1 MVRKNDR
8 LEENFRLMK
17 ILSFIT
23 SISLKGGGPSRSVP
37 MLVKGL
43 AEVGIDITLMT
54 FRSDDMNTHA
64 LEGTTAKLK
73 VLEPGTSAKEI
84 EEYILAEKFDIIQ
97 MQSMWAKCYHQ
108 VAQIARKHNIPYLIT
123 PRGMLEPWSLSQK
136 KWKKKLALMLYQM
149 KDLQRAACIFTT
161 AEMEA
166 QHVRD
171 LGVKVPMSVIP
182 NGIETDGY
190 ACRTSMDGVKKQIL
204 FLSRVHVKKGIE
216 ILIEAFSKLR
226 AERQVLRDWSV
237 VIVGNGEADYIE
249 SLKQKVQSLRL
260 EECIKILPPVFGE
273 AKTKLYQESSLFCLP
288 SYSENFGMVIA
299 EAMSCGVP
307 AITTNGTP
315 WQLLNGDCTTM
326 GASLDMLDGDKR
338 TGWCIELS
346 VENLENTL
354 REAMSMDPAALY
366 EMGQRGSR
374 MINENFNYRSV
385 AKKTKQLYEWIVGGV
400 QEPEFIYKG

>member
-1 MVRKNDR
+1 
-8 LEENFRLMK
+8 MK
-17 ILSFIT
+17 VLTFIT

-43 AEVGIDITLMT
+43 AEVGVDITLMT
-54 FRSDDMNTHA
+54 FRTDDMNTHA

-73 VLEPGTSAKEI
+73 VLDPETSAKEI
-84 EEYILAEKFDIIQ
+84 EEYILTENFDIIQ
-97 MQSMWAKCYHQ
+97 MQSMWAKSYHQ

-149 KDLQRAACIFTT
+149 KDLQKAACIFTT

-171 LGVKVPMSVIP
+171 LGVNVPMSVIP

-190 ACRTSMDGVKKQIL
+190 ACRTSMDSVKKQIL

-216 ILIEAFSKLR
+216 LLIDAFAHLHKDFS
-226 AERQVLRDWSV
+226 DWSV
-237 VIVGNGEADYIE
+237 VIVGNGEAEYVE
-249 SLKQKVQSLRL
+249 SLRSKVKGLKL
-260 EECIKILPPVFGE
+260 EDCIKILPPVFGD

-326 GASLDMLDGDKR
+326 GASLDMLGDDKR

-346 VENLENTL
+346 VENLEKTL
-354 REAMSMDPAALY
+354 RKAMSTDPTALY

-374 MINENFNYRSV
+374 MINENFNYHSV
-385 AKKTKQLYEWIVGGV
+385 AKKTKRLYEWIVEGG
-400 QEPEFIYKG
+400 QEPEFMYKG

>member
-1 MVRKNDR
+1 
-8 LEENFRLMK
+8 MK
-17 ILSFIT
+17 VLTFIQDIDNT
-23 SISLKGGGPSRSVP
+23 HGGPSRSVP

-43 AEVGIDITLMT
+43 AEVGVDITLMT
-54 FRSDDMNTHA
+54 FCSDDMNTHA
-64 LEGTTAKLK
+64 LEGTSAKLK
-73 VLEPGTSAKEI
+73 VWESGASSKEI
-84 EEYILAEKFDIIQ
+84 EEYILAEKFDLIQ
-97 MQSMWAKCYHQ
+97 MQSMWAKSYHH
-108 VAQIARKHNIPYLIT
+108 VAQIAHKHNIPYLIT

-166 QHVRD
+166 QHVRE
-171 LGVKVPMSVIP
+171 LGVKAPMSVIP

-190 ACRTSMDGVKKQIL
+190 ACRTTMDGVKKQIL

-216 ILIEAFSKLR
+216 ILIESFNNLR
-226 AERQVLRDWSV
+226 AVDSTSSPTDNFRDWTV
-237 VIVGNGEADYIE
+237 VIVGNGEEEYIE
-249 SLKQKVQSLRL
+249 SLKLKVKSLEL
-260 EECIKILPPVFGE
+260 EDCIKILPPVFGE

-326 GASLDMLDGDKR
+326 GASLDMLGDDKR

-374 MINENFNYRSV
+374 MINENFNYQSV
-385 AKKTKQLYEWIVGGV
+385 AKKTKELYEWIVNNGV
-400 QEPEFIYKG
+400 KPSFVVNI

>member
-1 MVRKNDR
+1 
-8 LEENFRLMK
+8 MK
-17 ILSFIT
+17 VLTFLTDIDNRS
-23 SISLKGGGPSRSVP
+23 GGPSRSVP

-43 AEVGIDITLMT
+43 AEVGVDITLMT
-54 FRSDDMNTHA
+54 FRTDDMNIHA
-64 LEGTTAKLK
+64 LEGTCAKLK
-73 VLEPGTSAKEI
+73 VLEEGATSKEI
-84 EEYILAEKFDIIQ
+84 EEYILTEKFDIIQ
-97 MQSMWAKCYHQ
+97 MQSMWAKSYHQ

-123 PRGMLEPWSLSQK
+123 PRGMLEPWSLLQK
-136 KWKKKLALMLYQM
+136 KWKKKLALLLYQM
-149 KDLQRAACIFTT
+149 KDLQKAACIFTT

-216 ILIEAFSKLR
+216 LLIDAFACIHKDFS
-226 AERQVLRDWSV
+226 DWSV

-249 SLKQKVQSLRL
+249 SLKQKVKSLGL
-260 EECIKILPPVFGE
+260 EDCIKILPPVFGE

-326 GASLDMLDGDKR
+326 GACLDMLGDDKR

-354 REAMSMDPAALY
+354 REAMSMDPAVLY

-385 AKKTKQLYEWIVGGV
+385 AKMTMQLYEWIVEGKMDKARK
-400 QEPEFIYKG
+400 PEFVEMG

>member
-1 MVRKNDR
+1 
-8 LEENFRLMK
+8 MK
-17 ILSFIT
+17 VLTILT

-43 AEVGIDITLMT
+43 TEVGVDITLMT
-54 FRSDDMNTHA
+54 FYSDDMNTHA
-64 LEGTTAKLK
+64 LEGSSAKLK
-73 VLEPGTSAKEI
+73 VLEEGTSAKEI
-84 EEYILAEKFDIIQ
+84 EDYILTENFDIIQ
-97 MQSMWAKCYHQ
+97 MQSMWAKSYHQ

-149 KDLQRAACIFTT
+149 KDLQKAACIFTT

-166 QHVRD
+166 QHVRE
-171 LGVKVPMSVIP
+171 LGVKVPISIIP

-190 ACRTSMDGVKKQIL
+190 ACRTSMDGVKNQIL

-216 ILIEAFSKLR
+216 LLIEAFARLHKDFS
-226 AERQVLRDWSV
+226 EWSV
-237 VIVGNGEADYIE
+237 VIVGNGEANYIE
-249 SLKQKVQSLRL
+249 SIKQKVLSLKM
-260 EECIKILPPVFGE
+260 EACIKILPPVFGN

-315 WQLLNGDCTTM
+315 WQLLNGECTTM
-326 GASLDMLDGDKR
+326 GASLDMLGNDKR

-346 VENLENTL
+346 VENLEKTL
-354 REAMSMDPAALY
+354 REAMSMNLAALY

-374 MINENFNYRSV
+374 MVSDNFNYRSV
-385 AKKTKQLYEWIVGGV
+385 AKKTKELYEWII
-400 QEPEFIYKG
+400 EDKMDKDKKPEYVIL

>member
-1 MVRKNDR
+1 
-8 LEENFRLMK
+8 MK
-17 ILSFIT
+17 ILTFIT

-37 MLVKGL
+37 VLVKGL
-43 AEVGIDITLMT
+43 AEAGLNITLMT
-54 FRSDDMNTHA
+54 IRSDDMNTHA
-64 LEGTTAKLK
+64 LEGTSAKFK
-73 VLEPGTSAKEI
+73 VLESSVSAHEL
-84 EEYILAEKFDIIQ
+84 EDFILSEKFDLIQ
-97 MQSMWAKCYHQ
+97 MQSMWSTSYHR

-149 KDLQRAACIFTT
+149 KDLQKAACIFAT

-166 QHVRD
+166 KHVRE
-171 LGVKVPMSVIP
+171 LGVKSAISVIP

-190 ACRTSMDGVKKQIL
+190 ACRTSMAGVKKQIL
-204 FLSRVHVKKGIE
+204 FLSRMHVKKGIE
-216 ILIEAFSKLR
+216 LLMEAFAHFHKDFS
-226 AERQVLRDWSV
+226 DWSL

-249 SLKQKVQSLRL
+249 SLKQKVKNL
-260 EECIKILPPVFGE
+260 ELEDCIQILTPVFGE

-299 EAMSCGVP
+299 EAMSCGLPV
-307 AITTNGTP
+307 ITTNGTP

-326 GASLDMLDGDKR
+326 GASLDMLGDDKR
-338 TGWCIELS
+338 TGWCIDLS
-346 VENLENTL
+346 VENLECTL
-354 REAMSMDPAALY
+354 REAMTMDPTALY

-385 AKKTKQLYEWIVGGV
+385 AQKTKRLYEWIVNGGK
-400 QEPEFIYKG
+400 EPEFMYN